1 MGPGSCA
8 RTSARAALAQRARR
22 AIDTLLRQQAAALA
36 RDGQLLAALSHRG
49 VLARG
54 FVLVRDLDG
63 RPLRLAAS
71 VGPGMAVDMEFSDG
85 RVRARAEGAPTGPEV
100 PSAPAKPRSRG
111 GGDKGQGSL
120 FG

>member
-8 RTSARAALAQRARR
+8 RTSARAALAERARR

-85 RVRARAEGAPTGPEV
+85 RVRARADGGPGGPEV
-100 PSAPAKPRSRG
+100 PSAPAKPRSRRR
-111 GGDKGQGSL
+111 GDKGQGSL